1 MRKLLAL
8 SIAALLSVGFA
19 FAQTSSLQDPDPET
33 VGADSAMSSL
43 REVSID
49 KFEREGS
56 WAVHISP
63 DDGVI
68 TSRLFTGN
76 PAMKEPLEEDEGKED
91 EDTQVLGVRVDFFRR
106 GINAFTIKS
115 GRPLPIEGTTK
126 TISLWVCG
134 RNQDHEMYVLVQDYF
149 GNNYQLYL
157 HRYFLIHQRVYR
169 YLYMLENRQSGR
181 RLSCQLALNQEQ
193 TYHENGKAPP
203 QVVHLRFFRRYL
215 LQSPHCLRHY
225 RRYSPECPTSR
236 PDWDS
241 SCGHS
246 GLFCSIYDAGC
257 FCTMHPENNMVFDT
271 SSFRLSYLTDY

>member
-1 MRKLLAL
+1 MRKLLAV
-8 SIAALLSVGFA
+8 SFVALLSMGMV
-19 FAQTSSLQDPDPET
+19 FAQSSIEQQNPET

-68 TSRLFTGN
+68 TSRLFEGN
-76 PAMKEPLEEDEGKED
+76 PAMKEPLEEDEGKEA
-91 EDTQVLGVRVDFFRR
+91 EDTQVLGIRVDFFRR

-157 HRYFLIHQRVYR
+157 GNLGFSGWKKLTCVVPPSPDGEHGIVQSSAYYGDKPGLKVIGFRVECNPVKARGSYYMYIDDLR
-169 YLYMLENRQSGR
+169 AVTDLYDLENHDEDDM
-181 RLSCQLALNQEQ
+181 ADN
-193 TYHENGKAPP
+193 
-203 QVVHLRFFRRYL
+203 
-215 LQSPHCLRHY
+215 
-225 RRYSPECPTSR
+225 
-236 PDWDS
+236 W
-241 SCGHS
+241 
-246 GLFCSIYDAGC
+246 
-257 FCTMHPENNMVFDT
+257 
-271 SSFRLSYLTDY
+271 

>member
-1 MRKLLAL
+1 MRKLLAF
-8 SIAALLSVGFA
+8 SIAALLSFGVA
-19 FAQTSSLQDPDPET
+19 FAQASIEEQNPET

-68 TSRLFTGN
+68 TTRLCTGN

-115 GRPLPIEGTTK
+115 GRPLPIEGITK

-134 RNQDHEMYVLVQDYF
+134 RNQDHDMYVLVQDYF

-157 HRYFLIHQRVYR
+157 GNLGFSGWKKLTCVVPPSPDGEHGIVQSSAYYGDKPGLKIIGFRVECNPVKARGSYYM
-169 YLYMLENRQSGR
+169 YLDDLRAVTDLYDLENHDEDDMSD
-181 RLSCQLALNQEQ
+181 N
-193 TYHENGKAPP
+193 
-203 QVVHLRFFRRYL
+203 
-215 LQSPHCLRHY
+215 
-225 RRYSPECPTSR
+225 
-236 PDWDS
+236 W
-241 SCGHS
+241 
-246 GLFCSIYDAGC
+246 
-257 FCTMHPENNMVFDT
+257 
-271 SSFRLSYLTDY
+271 

>member
-1 MRKLLAL
+1 MRKLLAV
-8 SIAALLSVGFA
+8 SFVALLSMGMV
-19 FAQTSSLQDPDPET
+19 FAQSSIEEQDPET

-68 TSRLFTGN
+68 TARLFEGN

-134 RNQDHEMYVLVQDYF
+134 CNQDHEMYVLVQDYF

-157 HRYFLIHQRVYR
+157 GNLGFSGWKKLTCVVPPSPDGEHGIVKSSAYYGDKPGLKVIGFRVECNPMKARGSYYM
-169 YLYMLENRQSGR
+169 YLDDLRAVTDLYDLENHDEDDMSD
-181 RLSCQLALNQEQ
+181 N
-193 TYHENGKAPP
+193 
-203 QVVHLRFFRRYL
+203 
-215 LQSPHCLRHY
+215 
-225 RRYSPECPTSR
+225 
-236 PDWDS
+236 W
-241 SCGHS
+241 
-246 GLFCSIYDAGC
+246 
-257 FCTMHPENNMVFDT
+257 
-271 SSFRLSYLTDY
+271 